1 MIPYYIL
8 LAVVM
13 FIANQYDKMPKKT
26 WKPIVLIFIAMTLFI
41 GLRDAS
47 VGTDTAGYARGF
59 NDFDELDAGER
70 LQWDKEPGF
79 WLLNQLGRSL
89 GDNYAVLLSLVAGVA
104 YTGALFAMKKL
115 SKNLLVSLFVYLTLC
130 YFTFC
135 VNAARQG
142 IAVGIYMMALSC
154 LLNKDFKRYVMWVLL
169 AAMFHKT
176 VVVTIP
182 MYFLF
187 TRKYNIKTVA
197 LMIMGSVVLTSML
210 PLLLD
215 YGASMEQRY
224 KLYLEESKGGGEMLT
239 VFYVAMG
246 VYFIIRRK
254 FIEIADKETYD
265 TFLLMFLSG
274 SIIYAL
280 VVSMGLYIELTRFA
294 AYFQIAAVFLWPMIL
309 KNEQQKV
316 TLIYKTLIILGHLGF
331 MAIYLARMANL
342 VPYSL
347 NSTLFNS

>member
-8 LAVVM
+8 LAIVM
-13 FIANQYDKMPKKT
+13 IIASRYERMPKKT
-26 WKPIVLIFIAMTLFI
+26 WTPIVLIFITMTLFI

-79 WLLNQLGRSL
+79 WLLNQLGQSL

-104 YTGALFAMKKL
+104 YTGALFSMKKL

-142 IAVGIYMMALSC
+142 IAVGIYMLSFQYI
-154 LLNKDFKRYVMWVLL
+154 LSKDLKRYVFWVLV

-176 VVVTIP
+176 VVVMLP
-182 MYFLF
+182 LYFLF
-187 TRKYNIKTVA
+187 TMKFNIKTISLMVVA
-197 LMIMGSVVLTSML
+197 SVVLTSLL
-210 PLLLD
+210 PVFLE
-215 YGASMEQRY
+215 YGAGMEQRY
-224 KLYLEESKGGGEMLT
+224 KLYLEESKRGGEMLT

-254 FIEIADKETYD
+254 FIEIADKATYD

-280 VVSMGLYIELTRFA
+280 VVSMDLYIELTRFA
-294 AYFQIAAVFLWPMIL
+294 AYLQVAAVFLWPMIL
-309 KNEQQKV
+309 KNEQQKISL
-316 TLIYKTLIILGHLGF
+316 TYKTLIILGHLGF

-347 NSTLFNS
+347 NSTLFNY